1 VLVFDGYNMR
11 GKLLV
16 ASPKNNDGGLFEKS
30 VIYILSHTN
39 DNGTMGLIINKPML
53 INLATLM
60 EEMGQDDVVLNNGQS
75 NIFNGGP
82 VEEQRGFV
90 LFNNSDYDCKDVT
103 IQLDDQLCISCNTDI
118 LNDIAEGKGP
128 TRYRI
133 FMGYSGW
140 STGQLES
147 EIINSDW
154 LVLSGDDASDVIF
167 THDDNNDDKM
177 WKKCYDKMGINRDF
191 IATFTGVS

>member
-1 VLVFDGYNMR
+1 MLVFDGYNMK

-75 NIFNGGP
+75 IFPKQTSLDVQGI
-82 VEEQRGFV
+82 V
-90 LFNNSDYDCKDVT
+90 L
-103 IQLDDQLCISCNTDI
+103 L
-118 LNDIAEGKGP
+118 
-128 TRYRI
+128 TR
-133 FMGYSGW
+133 S
-140 STGQLES
+140 
-147 EIINSDW
+147 
-154 LVLSGDDASDVIF
+154 
-167 THDDNNDDKM
+167 
-177 WKKCYDKMGINRDF
+177 
-191 IATFTGVS
+191 